1 MKIAVL
7 GSGAMGGVYGAKLF
21 AAGFDITLI
30 DIWPEHVAA
39 IREKGLKVDG
49 LEKGEYF
56 KAKVTDRPDEV
67 GVVDLLIV
75 LVKAYDTTT
84 AIKTAK
90 NIIGPDTVV
99 VSLQNGIGNVEKLI
113 EEVGPKNV
121 IGGVTSHGSYVAGP
135 GHICHT
141 GHSYTSI
148 GELDGSTSERIKK
161 VGEVLEKAGLA
172 PVVISN
178 DVTKLIWK
186 KLMGNISLNA
196 ISALCDIRNGQV
208 LDFPETREISRLAV
222 EEAAAVARAKGITID
237 YDPVETGWKVITDTS
252 PNRSSMLQ
260 DVTRHK
266 QTEIDVI
273 NGAIVREGRA
283 LGIPTPINQAL
294 TALITVV
301 QQSYDN
307 EANR

>member
-1 MKIAVL
+1 MQKIAVL
-7 GSGAMGGVYGAKLF
+7 GSGAMGGVYGTKLF
-21 AAGFDITLI
+21 SAGYDVTLI
-30 DIWPEHVAA
+30 DIWKEHVEA
-39 IREKGLKVDG
+39 IRANGLKVDG
-49 LEKGEYF
+49 LGEGKFF
-56 KAKVTDRPDEV
+56 KAKVTDNPDEI

-84 AIKTAK
+84 AIKSCK

-113 EEVGPKNV
+113 DVVGSEHV
-121 IGGVTSHGSYVAGP
+121 IGGVTSHGSYVVCAGN
-135 GHICHT
+135 ICHT

-148 GELDGSTSERIKK
+148 GELNGQETPRIKK
-161 VGEVLEKAGLA
+161 VAEVLEKSGLA

-208 LDFPETREISRLAV
+208 IEFPETREISRLAV
-222 EEAAAVARAKGITID
+222 LEAAEVAKAKGITMD
-237 YDPVETGWKVITDTS
+237 YDPVETGWNVIRDTA

-260 DVTRHK
+260 DVTVKRE
-266 QTEIDVI
+266 TEIEVI
-273 NGAIVREGRA
+273 NGAIVREGES
-283 LGIPTPINQAL
+283 LGIPTPVNKTL
-294 TALITVV
+294 TALIKVI
-301 QQSYDN
+301 QQTYNND
-307 EANR
+307 